1 MEGERWAG
9 EGPAR
14 SERREMM
21 PGPPIPLGNSPCSGL
36 PGSPLIK
43 GPSCPHTVVFK
54 PQGRVQI
61 AGGNDQPSP
70 CGALIGLRT
79 GHPIWGCFR
88 GALAQRA
95 LSTPPSSQ
103 RREAG
108 LAKLWKSLAR
118 GGWNPDRR
126 APTSSCSRLGTSLGL
141 SFPTWDFLGAPAAA
155 GKLRDPAGSD
165 SLWGSGE
172 QGFEPQPPG
181 QVALKPREAKQVC
194 GGGPAAGT
202 RDR

>member
-1 MEGERWAG
+1 
-9 EGPAR
+9 
-14 SERREMM
+14 M
-21 PGPPIPLGNSPCSGL
+21 PGSPIPLGNSPCSGL

-70 CGALIGLRT
+70 CGALIGLHWAPHL
-79 GHPIWGCFR
+79 GLLPWGTR
-88 GALAQRA
+88 SA

-126 APTSSCSRLGTSLGL
+126 APTSSCSRLSTSLGL
-141 SFPTWDFLGAPAAA
+141 SFPTWDFLGPPAAA

-181 QVALKPREAKQVC
+181 QVALRPREAKQVAQ
-194 GGGPAAGT
+194 P